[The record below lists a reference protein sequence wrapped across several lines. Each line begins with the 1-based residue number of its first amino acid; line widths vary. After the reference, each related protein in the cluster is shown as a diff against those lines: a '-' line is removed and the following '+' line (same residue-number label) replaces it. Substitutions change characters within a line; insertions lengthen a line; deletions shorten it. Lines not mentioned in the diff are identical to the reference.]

1 MSRQARAR
9 GQATTT
15 LRRHGLSWKEQGG
28 LRARGRAMSDNE
40 KVIALSMAA
49 GLMMLIVI
57 FAVCAYLR
65 WY

>member
-1 MSRQARAR
+1 
-9 GQATTT
+9 
-15 LRRHGLSWKEQGG
+15 
-28 LRARGRAMSDNE
+28 MSDNE